1 MADETAAPTQAPAET
16 AAPETPAPGTPAP
29 ETPAAGAAPKAI
41 GGLRRF
47 LLLAVGIA
55 AAAAGAGYGAS
66 LLSGFRGSPKEAAAE
81 VPTAEEPGVP
91 GDEFKYKDLDAITV
105 NLDEPRLAR
114 YVCVQLTLAIH
125 ADDLEEALPVI
136 DEKVPILRDWLTVYM
151 ASCPLNDVRGAA
163 NLNRIRREI
172 LDAFNRELWPDQK
185 PRISHILFKEFAV
198 K

>member
-1 MADETAAPTQAPAET
+1 MADETDAPTQAPAET
-16 AAPETPAPGTPAP
+16 AAPETPAAAP
-29 ETPAAGAAPKAI
+29 APKAA

-47 LLLAVGIA
+47 LLLAAGIA
-55 AAAAGAGYGAS
+55 VAAGGAGYGAS
-66 LLSGFRGSPKEAAAE
+66 LLTGWRSTPKEAAAE
-81 VPTAEEPGVP
+81 APPAAEKPGVT

-114 YVCVQLTLAIH
+114 YVSARLTLAIPA
-125 ADDLEEALPVI
+125 ADFEAVSPLI
-136 DEKVPILRDWLTVYM
+136 DEKAPVLKDWLTVYM
-151 ASCPLNDVRGAA
+151 ASCSLSDVRGAA

>member
-16 AAPETPAPGTPAP
+16 AAPETPA
-29 ETPAAGAAPKAI
+29 AGAAPKAA
-41 GGLRRF
+41 GGFRRF
-47 LLLAVGIA
+47 LLLAAGIA
-55 AAAAGAGYGAS
+55 AAAGGAGYWAS
-66 LLSGFRGSPKEAAAE
+66 LLSGWRGTPKEAAAE
-81 VPTAEEPGVP
+81 VPTAEEPGAP
-91 GDEFKYKDLDAITV
+91 GDVFNYKDLDAVTV

-125 ADDLEEALPVI
+125 ANDFEEASPVI